1 MFNGRLKITVI
12 EAQGLQLTKFMTRHQ
27 MAVTLEPYVAI
38 DVDQLSIERTST
50 KSKTNEP
57 TWNETFTTDLLR
69 NADEV
74 GLTVFHD
81 ATIPPDD
88 FIANCKIS
96 LSDLIEK
103 EEQPVHAVWTDLEP
117 HGRLHVKIE
126 LQWASQE
133 EQSQPIRQ
141 FKEREG
147 GFAEKHRRGAM
158 KRRVHQVNSHKFMA
172 TFLRQPTFCSH
183 CSDFIWG
190 LGKQG
195 YQCQICVCV
204 VHKRCHEFITTKCSG
219 VKKSDTDDSKSTR
232 FKIDVPHRFSVHT
245 YHRFTWCDHCGSLLY
260 GLIRQGLKCEACDF
274 NVHKRCKNLVSNN
287 CGINA
292 RQLADILNDMGM
304 TPHKLNESAKPNKKK
319 GGSEPRPPA
328 AISST
333 ATTTT
338 TTLPESED
346 LNKDIEEQV
355 KLQLQIQAQ
364 EAMNERLKERLPD
377 VTGDALKPDRDYQ
390 MTTLKEIVD
399 RQSGKIKC
407 SLEDFRFL
415 KVLGKGSFGKVVGR
429 KEGHGRSLCHQSPQ
443 KGRHH
448 PGRRR

>member
-1 MFNGRLKITVI
+1 
-12 EAQGLQLTKFMTRHQ
+12 
-27 MAVTLEPYVAI
+27 
-38 DVDQLSIERTST
+38 
-50 KSKTNEP
+50 
-57 TWNETFTTDLLR
+57 
-69 NADEV
+69 
-74 GLTVFHD
+74 
-81 ATIPPDD
+81 
-88 FIANCKIS
+88 
-96 LSDLIEK
+96 
-103 EEQPVHAVWTDLEP
+103 
-117 HGRLHVKIE
+117 
-126 LQWASQE
+126 
-133 EQSQPIRQ
+133 
-141 FKEREG
+141 
-147 GFAEKHRRGAM
+147 M

-219 VKKSDTDDSKSTR
+219 VKKSDTDDVSIYLTFSTR
-232 FKIDVPHRFSVHT
+232 FKIDVPHRFSVHN

-274 NVHKRCKNLVSNN
+274 NVHKRCKSNVANN

-319 GGSEPRPPA
+319 GGDPRPTA
-328 AISST
+328 ASITST

-364 EAMNERLKERLPD
+364 EAMNERLKEQKNIFNIFYYFFQLFYVRRTVKNKRD
-377 VTGDALKPDRDYQ
+377 VLNFDPEFT
-390 MTTLKEIVD
+390 KEEPVLTPVNPEVVRTIN
-399 RQSGKIKC
+399 QEEFKGFSFYNQEYGKLSSLGNSSGA
-407 SLEDFRFL
+407 
-415 KVLGKGSFGKVVGR
+415 GKKSTK
-429 KEGHGRSLCHQSPQ
+429 
-443 KGRHH
+443 
-448 PGRRR
+448 